1 MQPCVI
7 SWRLRV
13 ADLFS
18 GALDFVLSEEGSFVD
33 NPDDPGGATNKG
45 ITLATF
51 REYQPGATVDELRAI
66 SDADVWRIYRLGYW
80 NKMRCGDLPAGVG
93 LSVFDFGV
101 NAGPGPSARM
111 LQWAS
116 GLSGDD
122 VDGIVGPHTIAAAN
136 RRAPAILIDTLAAM
150 QTAHY
155 RRLADFPTFGKGWL
169 ARTVRRRVA
178 ALAAADVDEPA
189 PAGSAG

>member
-1 MQPCVI
+1 VEEGVTPF
-7 SWRLRV
+7 
-13 ADLFS
+13 DT
-18 GALDFVLSEEGSFVD
+18 ALAFTLAEEGSFVD
-33 NPDDPGGATNKG
+33 DPRDPGGATNKG
-45 ITLATF
+45 ITLTTF
-51 REYQPGATVDELRAI
+51 QGYHPGATADDLCAI
-66 SDADVWRIYRLGYW
+66 SDNDVWRIYRLEYW
-80 NKMRCGDLPAGVG
+80 NKLRCGDLAPGVG

-101 NAGPGPSARM
+101 NAGPGTSARM

-155 RRLADFPTFGKGWL
+155 RRLPDFPTFGKGWL
-169 ARTVRRRVA
+169 ARTARRKAA

-189 PAGSAG
+189 PGGVPVSQE

>member
-1 MQPCVI
+1 VT
-7 SWRLRV
+7 
-13 ADLFS
+13 LFDT
-18 GALDFVLSEEGSFVD
+18 ALAFTLAEEGSFVD
-33 NPDDPGGATNKG
+33 DPRDPGGATNKG

-80 NKMRCGDLPAGVG
+80 NRMRCGDLPAGVG

-101 NAGPGPSARM
+101 NAGPVPSALM

-122 VDGIVGPHTIAAAN
+122 VDGVVGPRTIAAAN
-136 RRAPAILIDTLAAM
+136 RRAPAILIDTLAGM
-150 QTAHY
+150 QAAHY
-155 RRLADFPTFGKGWL
+155 RRLADFPTFGGGWL
-169 ARTVRRRVA
+169 ARTVRRRAA

>member
-1 MQPCVI
+1 MEKGMTPF
-7 SWRLRV
+7 
-13 ADLFS
+13 DT
-18 GALDFVLSEEGSFVD
+18 ALAFTLAEEGGFSD
-33 NPDDPGGATNKG
+33 REDDPGGATNKG

-51 REYQPGATVDELRAI
+51 SEYQPGATVDELRAI

-101 NAGPGPSARM
+101 NAGVGNSARM

-150 QTAHY
+150 QAAHY
-155 RRLADFPTFGKGWL
+155 RRLPDFPTFGAGWL
-169 ARTVRRRVA
+169 ARTVRRLTA
-178 ALAAADVDEPA
+178 ALAEVSEPA
-189 PAGSAG
+189 PGHVDE

>member
-1 MQPCVI
+1 VTLSDTALAFTLAQEGGF
-7 SWRLRV
+7 
-13 ADLFS
+13 ADN
-18 GALDFVLSEEGSFVD
+18 AA
-33 NPDDPGGATNKG
+33 DPGGATNKG

-51 REYQPGATVDELRAI
+51 RDYQPGATVDELRQI

-80 NKMRCGDLPAGVG
+80 NRMRCGDLAAGVG

-101 NAGPGPSARM
+101 NAGPAPSVKL

-150 QTAHY
+150 QAAHY

-169 ARTVRRRVA
+169 ARTARRRAA
-178 ALAAADVDEPA
+178 ALDEVSEPA
-189 PAGSAG
+189 PGGIPVSQE

>member
-1 MQPCVI
+1 MT
-7 SWRLRV
+7 
-13 ADLFS
+13 LFDT
-18 GALDFVLSEEGSFVD
+18 ALAFTLAEEGGFSD
-33 NPDDPGGATNKG
+33 REDDPGGATNKG

-51 REYQPGATVDELRAI
+51 RDYQPGATVDELQAI
-66 SDADVWRIYRLGYW
+66 SDADVWRIYRLEYW
-80 NKMRCGDLPAGVG
+80 NKLRCGDLAPGVG

-122 VDGIVGPHTIAAAN
+122 VDGVVGPHTIAAAN

-150 QTAHY
+150 QAAHY

-169 ARTVRRRVA
+169 ARTVRRRAA
-178 ALAAADVDEPA
+178 ALDEVSEPA